1 MTVKEL
7 KNMATEDLQN
17 LLHDVEHQIKYM
29 DVSLRT
35 IVLRDDIEDELNNRN
50 YE

>member
-17 LLHDVEHQIKYM
+17 LLYDVEHQIKYM

-35 IVLRDDIEDELNNRN
+35 IVLRDDIEDELNTRN